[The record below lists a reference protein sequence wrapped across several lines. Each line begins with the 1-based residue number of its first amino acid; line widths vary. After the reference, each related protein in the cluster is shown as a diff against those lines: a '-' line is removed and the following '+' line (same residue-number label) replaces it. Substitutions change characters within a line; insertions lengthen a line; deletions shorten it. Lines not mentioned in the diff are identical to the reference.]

1 MLNIDFKN
9 DKFANI
15 YDMLGEYKK
24 VFFRT
29 YRKLPLIYTD
39 PENFKN
45 SKPLFVINMTRQ
57 PVSISGSRHTIIFNV
72 DFDGDV
78 ADGTVCYICL
88 VSNNK
93 FVYDIKR
100 NSITGIR

>member
-15 YDMLGEYKK
+15 YDILGEYKK

-29 YRKLPLIYTD
+29 YREFPLIYTD

-57 PVSISGSRHTIIFNV
+57 PVSISGFKYTIILNV
-72 DFDGDV
+72 DFDGYE
-78 ADGTVCYICL
+78 AEGTVCYIFL

-93 FVYDIKR
+93 FV
-100 NSITGIR
+100 